1 MLTRALSGAVFV
13 IVVIG
18 SILLHEMSFLGL
30 LVFVNAMGLHE
41 LYKNV
46 KTQGKAT
53 MGGLDRS
60 LMLASTSALV
70 IYALNV
76 FSNQENKAI
85 LLVIPALFFV
95 VLLQVVFKKLEDGIT
110 TLAYATLGIIYVSVP
125 MFLLVHW
132 AQVGEDY
139 VTTYLIG
146 GLVLIWTNDTF
157 AYLTGKMLGRTK
169 LIERVSPNKTWE
181 GTTGGFLFA
190 ILAACL
196 YAYFRELP
204 ILPWA
209 GFGLVCGLCA
219 TLGDLVESVIK
230 RSLGVKDMGN
240 LMPGHGGVLDR
251 FDALLFAAPFGAAYI
266 QLVLV

>member
-18 SILLHEMSFLGL
+18 SILLHHISFLCL

-41 LYKNV
+41 LFKNV
-46 KTQGKAT
+46 KQQGRASLR
-53 MGGLDRS
+53 GLDQNLLIVS
-60 LMLASTSALV
+60 SSALV
-70 IYALNV
+70 IYAMQHFTGGDSKSIYL
-76 FSNQENKAI
+76 
-85 LLVIPALFFV
+85 IPAMFFA
-95 VLLQVVFKKLEDGIT
+95 VFLRGIFIKLENGINT
-110 TLAYATLGIIYVSVP
+110 FAYMALGMVYVSLP
-125 MFLLVHW
+125 MFMLVHW
-132 AQVGEDY
+132 AQIGDDY

-157 AYLTGKMLGRTK
+157 AYLTGKLLGKHK

-181 GTTGGFLFA
+181 GTIGGFVFA
-190 ILAACL
+190 ILAAL
-196 YAYFRELP
+196 IYAYFSDQPLV
-204 ILPWA
+204 PWA

-219 TLGDLVESVIK
+219 TLGDLIESVIK

-266 QLVLV
+266 QWVFV